1 MTKTI
6 KLWQGLLITLIVAV
20 VLVAAGLFYVSKLR
34 DGAQQLYD
42 GAQKL
47 SDGSGQ
53 VADGLKSVDD
63 GHTSL
68 KDGLTTYTGGV
79 ATVNDGLGTL
89 QGGLVQ
95 YTDGVSQVNNGMLQ
109 LKNSIPALS
118 KGVKQLYNGSAQLKS
133 GIAQYTDGV
142 GQAYAGSVQL
152 ANGLDSLYGTMN
164 SAQVRSKIVGLFRAY
179 GYYDASKLSD
189 ADLGRV
195 CGEFSASASNWSNGK
210 ASQEDYANLKNY
222 VPYAWEAL
230 NNGDPQG
237 QVLTY
242 GTEYATNLG
251 NKKAA
256 DEYSKIMNATK
267 SYFTAYQ
274 IAVASGLEPATDTAT
289 LKAQKDLMD
298 TLQASAEVASKLD
311 KATLGSDSDVLAKT
325 KEAVTNDVTTL
336 ALLAGIYN
344 GSQQLSAGGNS
355 LKGGLN
361 QLNSASGALNSGAAQ
376 LSNGL
381 KQLNSNVPTM
391 SSGINQLY
399 GGTSQLTANN
409 AAMLSGLQQ
418 LKDGTQ
424 KLTDN
429 NASLMDGVGQL
440 SDGSGKL
447 VDGSKQVSDGMNTL
461 TGGIYTLLKGVGG
474 K

>member
-118 KGVKQLYNGSAQLKS
+118 RGVKQLYNGSAQLKS

-164 SAQVRSKIVGLFRAY
+164 GAQVRSKIVGLFQAY
-179 GYYDASKLSD
+179 GYDASKLSD
-189 ADLGRV
+189 ADLGKV

-210 ASQEDYANLKNY
+210 ASQEDYATLAKY
-222 VPYAWEAL
+222 VPYAWAAL

-256 DEYSKIMNATK
+256 DEYPKIMNAVK
-267 SYFTAYQ
+267 SYLAAYQ
-274 IAVASGLEPATDTAT
+274 TAAENQADPAKDSAT
-289 LKAQKDLMD
+289 LTALQELMNVVK
-298 TLQASAEVASKLD
+298 ASAEVASKLD
-311 KATLGSDSDVLAKT
+311 KATLGSDAGVLAQT

-355 LKGGLN
+355 LKDGLN